1 MTPSSKILSIV
12 ALAGY
17 PILLHWAVLS
27 NSDLAITLAL
37 SVLFVF
43 YLAAI
48 LKHSP
53 RPRPAPIIS
62 ILVLAALMLAFH
74 DVAARYVLVSVPF
87 LIYVFLFLVFGRTL
101 LANQEPLIAQI
112 SRRERGGILPGELTA
127 YTRNLTLVWTIYFA
141 VAAVTSVV
149 LVRYATLATWSTFAN
164 LGNYLALALLFF
176 GEYIYRLARFPNLP
190 HASPVRVI
198 RAIVRDGLPSSRPN
212 RR

>member
-17 PILLHWAVLS
+17 PILVHWAVLS
-27 NSDLAITLAL
+27 NNNWAIALAL

-43 YLAAI
+43 YLAAV

-53 RPRPAPIIS
+53 KPRPAPIIS
-62 ILVLAALMLAFH
+62 ILVLAALMLVFH
-74 DVAARYVLVSVPF
+74 DVAARYVLVSIPF
-87 LIYVFLFLVFGRTL
+87 LIYIFLFLVFGRTL
-101 LANQEPLIAQI
+101 LADREPLIAQI
-112 SRRERGGILPGELTA
+112 SRRERGGILPAELVA

-141 VAAVTSVV
+141 LAAVTSVV

-176 GEYIYRLARFPNLP
+176 GEYFYRLARFPNLP
-190 HASPVRVI
+190 HASPI
-198 RAIVRDGLPSSRPN
+198 RIIRCLVRDGLPSARPN
-212 RR
+212 GK